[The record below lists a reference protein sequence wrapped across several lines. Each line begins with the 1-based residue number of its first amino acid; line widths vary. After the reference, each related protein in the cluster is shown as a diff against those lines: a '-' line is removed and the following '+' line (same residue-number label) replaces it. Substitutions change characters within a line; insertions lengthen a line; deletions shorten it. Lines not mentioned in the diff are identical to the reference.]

1 MLQAALILFVFLW
14 SCVAHAEKRV
24 ALVIG
29 NSAYRNVQKLP
40 NPKKD
45 AEAIADLFRGAGFD
59 VVDGT
64 TDLAA
69 DALRRALRDFSQ
81 QVRDADIAVVF
92 YAGHGMEMNGV
103 NYLIPV
109 DATLARDIDVEDEA
123 VTLDR
128 VIRTIE
134 PARQLQLVILDSCRD
149 NPFLGS
155 MQRTIVSRSLHSGL
169 GDIDERNLPPNTLI
183 AYAQQAGLTA
193 EDGAGVNSPYTMA
206 LLKHLF
212 TPGLDVELALR
223 RVRDEV
229 LTATH
234 NRQRPFKY
242 GSLGGTEIVL
252 MPTDAPPQVAPAAPP
267 RPVIDYDKEM
277 EITFW
282 NVVKD
287 TKSKDLL
294 QTYLD
299 RYPAGNF
306 SGLTKVLIEQI
317 DKEQNATRL
326 AAERDTEARAAEAAR
341 TAAETKQADELR
353 KADELR
359 RAEEKKRTEAAQR
372 AEAEARAEAQRA
384 NDAIRKAEVD
394 RLAAQKEAEEAR
406 READAA
412 RAEQQRL
419 AKLAA
424 EVTAA
429 QKPTTVVAPLPPG
442 EQAPAAA
449 KQADDPIAELARAL
463 QTELKRLGCDPGN
476 VDGVWG
482 DRAKAALAKFARIA
496 RVTVPSDTPSS
507 EALQKLL
514 GQKSRICA
522 PREIKEDDVNR
533 RQASPK
539 STDPS
544 GRDCFSKCFAE
555 RTKGEPFTK
564 CSERCGR

>member
-1 MLQAALILFVFLW
+1 MLRAALILFVFLW

-29 NSAYRNVQKLP
+29 NSAYRNVQQLP

-45 AEAIADLFRGAGFD
+45 AEAIANLFRGAGFD

-64 TDLAA
+64 TDLAV
-69 DALRRALRDFSQ
+69 DAMRRTLRDFSR

-229 LTATH
+229 LKVTH

-252 MPTDAPPQVAPAAPP
+252 MPTDGPPEVAPAAPP

-282 NVVKD
+282 NAVKD

-306 SGLTKVLIEQI
+306 AGLTKVLIEQL

-341 TAAETKQADELR
+341 TAAETKQAEELR

-372 AEAEARAEAQRA
+372 AEAEARVEAQRA

-394 RLAAQKEAEEAR
+394 RLAALKEADDAR

-429 QKPTTVVAPLPPG
+429 QKPATVVAALPPG

-449 KQADDPIAELARAL
+449 KQADDLIADQVKLARAL
-463 QTELKRLGCDPGN
+463 QTELKRVGCDPGS

-482 DRAKAALAKFARIA
+482 ERAKAALTQFARIA
-496 RVTVPSDTPSS
+496 KLKVPSDAPSS
-507 EALQKLL
+507 EALQEVLR
-514 GQKSRICA
+514 QKNRICTLG
-522 PREIKEDDVNR
+522 DDVS
-533 RQASPK
+533 RQARPK
-539 STDPS
+539 SQDTPNEKMS
-544 GRDCFSKCFAE
+544 RDCALRGGTNCFY
-555 RTKGEPFTK
+555 
-564 CSERCGR
+564 GRPGLSR